1 MIIMTKKRQKHICLS
16 LLVALTAFFCHFP
29 TMAEDEA
36 VRQGK
41 VTLTDTLATLQPID
55 NYSFLNLKA
64 NIIDL
69 KGNNWEK
76 LYKELCNS
84 NKHTFSI
91 VHIGDSHLQADV
103 GSGRVREL
111 LQENFGNAGRGLIC
125 PLKICGTNEPYTY
138 TFSTSTQCITSR
150 LLKRPWATD
159 MGFTGTTFTPQTAT
173 FDITLSTSTT
183 RNPYGS
189 PFDRIRIFASAP
201 LSVTLVANE
210 DNILLTPIVK
220 QSDYYTD
227 ILLSQPVVTAK
238 LTLYSLETVNIYG
251 ASLHNGNYGV
261 EYHTIGNNGATFAT
275 YNELRTV
282 GFDISHFKPD
292 LVILS
297 LGTNEA
303 FSNITNDQLE
313 ADIDYM
319 IANILK
325 HNPDAAI
332 LLTTPMECQKTKVS
346 YSYTKKRRKKKR
358 RKVRHT
364 SMVINTK
371 VKQMR
376 DVIIK
381 YADENNIPVYDFYTV
396 AGGDN
401 ASKQWAAQDLM
412 ARDHIHNSYKG
423 YLLQGDLFYNA
434 LINVLKNYDGNIK

>member
-1 MIIMTKKRQKHICLS
+1 MNAMTKNKCIYVS
-16 LLVALTAFFCHFP
+16 LLIAVTAFFCHFSA
-29 TMAEDEA
+29 MAEDEEI
-36 VRQGK
+36 RRGK
-41 VTLTDTLATLQPID
+41 VTLIDTLATLQTID
-55 NYSFLNLKA
+55 NYPFLNLRA
-64 NIIDL
+64 NKIDL
-69 KGNNWEK
+69 KNNNWER
-76 LYKELCNS
+76 LYKKLRNS

-111 LQENFGNAGRGLIC
+111 LQEKFGNGGRGLIC
-125 PLKICGTNEPYTY
+125 PLRICGTNEPYTY
-138 TFSTSTQCITSR
+138 TFSTSAQCITSR

-159 MGFTGTTFTPQTAT
+159 MGFTGTAFTPQTAN

-183 RNPYGS
+183 RDPYGS
-189 PFDRIRIFASAP
+189 PFDRIRIFASCP

-210 DNILLTPIVK
+210 HNILLTPIVT
-220 QSDYYTD
+220 QTDYYTD
-227 ILLSQPVVTAK
+227 IHLPQSVVTAK
-238 LTLYSLETVNIYG
+238 LSLNSFETVNIYG

-319 IANILK
+319 IANIRK
-325 HNPDAAI
+325 HNPDAEI
-332 LLTTPMECQKTKVS
+332 LLTTPMECQKTKVT
-346 YSYTKKRRKKKR
+346 YTYTKKRKKRKRKKVKQ
-358 RKVRHT
+358 T
-364 SMVINTK
+364 SMVINVK

-376 DVIIK
+376 DVILK
-381 YADENNIPVYDFYTV
+381 YADNNNIPVYDFYAV
-396 AGGDN
+396 AGGEN
-401 ASKQWAAQDLM
+401 ASKQWAAKDLM

>member
-1 MIIMTKKRQKHICLS
+1 MIIMTKKRQIHICVS

-29 TMAEDEA
+29 AMAEDEA

-76 LYKELCNS
+76 LYKKLCNS
-84 NKHTFSI
+84 NKHSFSI

-210 DNILLTPIVK
+210 HNILLTPIVK

-282 GFDISHFKPD
+282 GYDISHFNPD

-319 IANILK
+319 IANIRK

-346 YSYTKKRRKKKR
+346 YTYTKKRRKKKR

-381 YADENNIPVYDFYTV
+381 YADENNIPVYDFYAV
-396 AGGDN
+396 AGGNN
-401 ASKQWAAQDLM
+401 ASKQWAANDLM

>member
-55 NYSFLNLKA
+55 NYPFLNLKA

-69 KGNNWEK
+69 KGNDWEK
-76 LYKELCNS
+76 LHKKLCNS
-84 NKHTFSI
+84 DKHTFSI

-138 TFSTSTQCITSR
+138 TFSTSAQCITSR

-159 MGFTGTTFTPQTAT
+159 MGFTGTTFTPQTAN

-183 RNPYGS
+183 RDPYGS

-210 DNILLTPIVK
+210 HNILLTPIVK